1 VVGNDDLALASRSIC
16 RIIRAARIVFANQSF
31 LTIRFGKESRMNLL
45 FPMIARAFACLL
57 FAAAVSLAQSPAN
70 SCAPVAEVKEGLRQM
85 SKLNEQDV
93 PYKQRREQQAAMLQ
107 ALLKKFPHDFH
118 LQKRYQ
124 NDRRYGFFTDKDA
137 LLAEYR
143 ALKEK
148 NPNEPG
154 ANYLYARLLVG
165 RKTKDALAELDA
177 LVARAPDFPW
187 SYLELAEIYNYPN
200 FRDAAKSQANLKQWI
215 TRCPDATDGLS
226 MVSRGNDKA
235 LMTTAAQ
242 TLRTRLE
249 AAKGEDELGNW
260 DNLWTLLFKL
270 KPVPEHP
277 QVRQQVAEDVKRL
290 RAQNLNS
297 RAWLQALQAG
307 YKMADDKDGRRWAE
321 DEMLRLFP
329 KSDAAREMTQARF
342 REAHPYPKP
351 NDTPEK
357 KLAYHQ
363 ANLQATAEWIKQ
375 WPDAQFIWSSRFFS
389 LSEVE
394 GSTNAELEAAFDGF
408 TKARAKNEGYS
419 YSIPPQEI
427 SVARTFLQRGIRVE
441 QVPALVQNGIAEI
454 ERIEANRSFDDL
466 YPRDEGDEGS
476 NLRYTRW
483 QGWPL
488 LAEAHAKLKQPDK
501 AQEVLSLM
509 SEALK
514 KEKPGDK
521 AKAWMKSN
529 YAANQVTYWQA
540 TAKVAEAAAR
550 KLDAL
555 MAYQTALAFRPK
567 SAVPKNGKKD
577 ELSDDAARLWKELG
591 GTEQGWQAYLARNE
605 ASRNATEIAEAA
617 TWDAKSTVLPDFDLT
632 DLQGRKWK
640 LADLKGKVAFINLWA
655 TWCGPCVMELPYV
668 QKLNEQM
675 KDKKD
680 VLVLT
685 LNIDEEL
692 GLVEPFM
699 KENKYNF
706 TVLPAQTY
714 AEGMGVFSIPRNWVV
729 SVDGKLTFEGIGFGG
744 DGEEWMKKAAE
755 MIQKVKDGK

>member
-1 VVGNDDLALASRSIC
+1 MNPFCKLVGRVGAGLLLAA
-16 RIIRAARIVFANQSF
+16 
-31 LTIRFGKESRMNLL
+31 TI
-45 FPMIARAFACLL
+45 
-57 FAAAVSLAQSPAN
+57 SLAQTNAN
-70 SCAPVAEVKEGLRQM
+70 SCAPAGEVKEGLRQVA
-85 SKLNEQDV
+85 KLGEQDQ
-93 PYKQRREQQAAMLQ
+93 PYKQRREQQIAMVQ
-107 ALLKKFPHDFH
+107 TLLKKFPQDFH
-118 LQKRYQ
+118 LQMRYQ
-124 NDRRYGFFTDKDA
+124 NDRRYDRVTDKDA

-148 NPNEPG
+148 HPNDPG
-154 ANYLYARLLVG
+154 AQYLYARLLVG
-165 RKTKDALAELDA
+165 RNTKDAIAELDK

-200 FRDAAKSQANLKQWI
+200 FRDAAKSTANLKQWR
-215 TRCPDATDGLS
+215 TKCPDS
-226 MVSRGNDKA
+226 MNGFYLLSRGTDKELMAATAQA
-235 LMTTAAQ
+235 LRA
-242 TLRTRLE
+242 RLE
-249 AAKGEDELGNW
+249 AAKDQEEIGNW
-260 DNLWTLLFKL
+260 DNLWTLMFKL
-270 KPVPEHP
+270 KPVPEHS

-290 RAQNLNS
+290 RAQNLNTKE
-297 RAWLQALQAG
+297 WLQALQAG
-307 YKMADDKDGRRWAE
+307 YRMADDKDGRRWAE

-329 KSDAAREMTQARF
+329 KSDAAKQMTQTRW

-351 NDTPEK
+351 NDQPEK

-375 WPDAQFIWSSRFFS
+375 WPDDQFIWSSRFFS

-394 GSTNAELEAAFDGF
+394 GSTNAALEAAFDGF
-408 TKARAKNEGYS
+408 AKAREKNEGYA
-419 YSIPPQEI
+419 YSIPPQEVGI
-427 SVARTFLQRGIRVE
+427 ARTFLQRGIRLE
-441 QVPALVQNGIAEI
+441 QIPAILQKGVAEI
-454 ERIEANRSFDDL
+454 ERIEANRAPDDL
-466 YPRDEGDEGS
+466 YPREEGDEGG

-483 QGWPL
+483 QAWPL
-488 LAEAHAKLKQPDK
+488 LAEAYAKLKQPDK
-501 AQEVLSLM
+501 AQEVLSQM
-509 SEALK
+509 VAALK
-514 KEKPGDK
+514 AEKPGDK
-521 AKAWMKSN
+521 SKAWMKSN

-540 TAKVAEAAAR
+540 TAKVAEAVQR

-567 SAVPKNGKKD
+567 SAAPKSGKKD
-577 ELSDDAARLWKELG
+577 ELNDDAQRLWKELG

-605 ASRNATEIAEAA
+605 AARNATEIAEAA
-617 TWDAKSTVLPDFDLT
+617 TWDAKNTALPDFDLT

-655 TWCGPCVMELPYV
+655 TWCGPCLQELPYV

-692 GLVEPFM
+692 GMVEPFM
-699 KENKYNF
+699 KENKYTF
-706 TVLPAQTY
+706 PVLPAQAY

-744 DGEEWMKKAAE
+744 DGEEWMKKAAD